1 MSGKRSRVITVAA
14 AGTLTLAAAI
24 SAAVVSLP
32 SGTVAAPDSAAA
44 AYLTVVNGHHGGIR
58 ATRTADAMTAGQRLV
73 QLDRARFTLA
83 HEHAYKINAAR
94 AAAAKAAAAKSKAAA
109 AKAAAAQAAA
119 QQAAAQQA
127 AASAAAQQAAAAQPT
142 ATPQPTPTVTVQA
155 APVASGSAEQI
166 AEQMLSRYG
175 WSSSQFSCLDPL
187 WARESGWSVT
197 AENPGSGA
205 YGIPQAEPGSE
216 MASAGAD
223 WQTDA
228 ATQIR
233 WGLSYIQGRYGSPC
247 GAWSHEESDGWY

>member
-1 MSGKRSRVITVAA
+1 MSGKRSWVITVAA

-32 SGTVAAPDSAAA
+32 SGTAAAPDSAAA
-44 AYLTVVNGHHGGIR
+44 AYLTVVNGHHGETW
-58 ATRTADAMTAGQRLV
+58 ATGTADAMPAGQRLG

-83 HEHAYKINAAR
+83 REHAYKINAAK

-119 QQAAAQQA
+119 QAAAAQQ
-127 AASAAAQQAAAAQPT
+127 AAAQQAAAAQPT

-155 APVASGSAEQI
+155 APVASGSAEQT
-166 AEQMLSRYG
+166 AEQMLSQYG

-205 YGIPQAEPGSE
+205 YGIPQADPGSE

-247 GAWSHEESDGWY
+247 AAWAHEESNGWY